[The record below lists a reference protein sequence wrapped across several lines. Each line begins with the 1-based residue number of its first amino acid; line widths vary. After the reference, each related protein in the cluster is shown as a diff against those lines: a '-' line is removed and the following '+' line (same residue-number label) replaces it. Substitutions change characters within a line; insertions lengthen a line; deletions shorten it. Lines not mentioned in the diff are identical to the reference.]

1 MPWIPVALT
10 VASTVLAAKSASDQA
25 ATSSSIAKF
34 NATLKEQEAT
44 RREQAGS
51 LALSRR
57 KKESNRLLS
66 SQRAAFAKAGV
77 RGDTG
82 SPLLTRIDTAENLTM
97 DALTEQFNIQ
107 TGVQQARASAELL
120 RVQGK
125 SAARAGKI
133 AVGGALFKGGSQLA
147 QLG

>member
-1 MPWIPVALT
+1 MPWAAPALII
-10 VASTVLAAKSASDQA
+10 ASSVLSAKSAADEGASQQ
-25 ATSSSIAKF
+25 SIAKF

-44 RREQAGS
+44 RREQAGA

-57 KKESNRLLS
+57 KKESEKLLS

-82 SPLLTRIDTAENLTM
+82 SPLLTQIDTAENLTL

-107 TGVQQARASAELL
+107 TGVQQARAQAQLFRL
-120 RVQGK
+120 QGK

-133 AVGGALFKGGSQLA
+133 GVGSAALQGGSALA

>member
-1 MPWIPVALT
+1 MPWVPIALT
-10 VASTVLAAKSASDQA
+10 VASAALSAKSAADEGASQQ
-25 ATSSSIAKF
+25 SIAKF
-34 NATLKEQEAT
+34 NAALKEQEAT

-57 KKESNRLLS
+57 KKESAKLLS

-82 SPLLTRIDTAENLTM
+82 SPLLTQIDSAENLTL

-107 TGVQQARASAELL
+107 TGVQQARAQAEIFRLK
-120 RVQGK
+120 GK

-133 AVGGALFKGGSQLA
+133 GVGSAALQGGSQLA